1 MGDINQH
8 VLVGC
13 LRDGCVCDPTFGKC
27 TRCYAADTI
36 QALQAEVERL
46 KGVLGPVLEIA
57 ERNEPGLATQ
67 AARSALEAK
76 P

>member
-1 MGDINQH
+1 MSEYDG
-8 VLVGC
+8 LVSKR
-13 LRDGCVCDPTFGKC
+13 LFLEC
-27 TRCYAADTI
+27 TNKWEAAL
-36 QALQAEVERL
+36 ARAEAAEAEVERL